1 MSIFFCALYFTLTF
15 CLVPSHFPLSSLPV
29 FLLHTSVWWVSIFFS
44 AVCNRYIV
52 WTIRGQQLEEDT
64 KEDTKRKK
72 KGTISVHA
80 FDPNFALIPCSFPWL
95 LTFPNFT
102 ISVSVLFWSLLTSIL
117 PQYHRTSGVCDVFH
131 FCVCLFVCLYDVF
144 VVYVYVYASWGCFV
158 CFPCPNQ
165 MTPPCRL
172 QPQRA
177 QRPGSPPSAAQPQL
191 RNAKQKI
198 AAKVPR
204 TKFAGKR
211 LHEGEGAPRDCA
223 DRRAG
228 RGEIWSWSKGMTTKN
243 SSYISVQVH
252 SI

>member
-44 AVCNRYIV
+44 AVCNRDIV
-52 WTIRGQQLEEDT
+52 WTIRGRQFEEDT

-102 ISVSVLFWSLLTSIL
+102 ISVSVLFWSLSTSIL

-177 QRPGSPPSAAQPQL
+177 QRPGSPAPAAKCKRSL
-191 RNAKQKI
+191 RNF
-198 AAKVPR
+198 P
-204 TKFAGKR
+204 
-211 LHEGEGAPRDCA
+211 APSSLARDPTRGRG
-223 DRRAG
+223 RRATG
-228 RGEIWSWSKGMTTKN
+228 RTDERGGGRYGVRSKGMTTKN